1 MRALPTPGRGAPQPP
16 PEEAGSGLRSG
27 RAPGALPPGEV
38 RHFDPV
44 ETLPRPALMALQQQ
58 RLLAMVEY
66 AYERSAFIRHHW
78 QAAGVHPRDIKSTA
92 DFCALAPLMDKDQ
105 MRDWRDRHDDPFCGL
120 LCTEVSDIAFIG
132 SSSGTT
138 GDPTLFS
145 YTWGTPGTI
154 CDGNQPAGPGL
165 AADGPASYWGGT
177 LRDWW
182 EIGLRPGEYGV
193 FFGLRMRGPMFRLLQ
208 QLGLTPILLGYDP
221 ADLLHFCTLSRDLR
235 PTVFYAMTAYLGAGL
250 VELERTQG
258 IDMRDVFASYK
269 GILFAGE
276 PVGPKM
282 RRTFERWGLGGKIF
296 NQTSFGDLGHAH
308 DCRAHAG
315 CHAWEDIG
323 VAEIID
329 PVSGSPIEGD
339 GRGELVCSS
348 LINPLDPL
356 LRYRGGDIVD
366 MQRGPCECGR
376 THSRFTPVGR
386 SADELLV
393 QGRSILPMDVW
404 GAIEDVPATEHGLF
418 QIVRPRREVDVLT
431 IRVGYAG
438 SPELAAVRSALVDS
452 VEAAVGLRAEIELVP
467 EQQIMASGSRHKIPR
482 TVKA

>member
-1 MRALPTPGRGAPQPP
+1 MTHA
-16 PEEAGSGLRSG
+16 
-27 RAPGALPPGEV
+27 ALPPSDQ
-38 RHFDPV
+38 RYFDPV
-44 ETLPRPALMALQQQ
+44 EALPRAELMALQQQ
-58 RLLAMVEY
+58 RLLAMVAY
-66 AYERSAFIRHHW
+66 AYERSAFVRHHW
-78 QAAGVHPRDIKSTA
+78 QAAGLRPNDVASTA
-92 DFCALAPLMDKDQ
+92 DFCAHAPLMDKDQ

-120 LCTEVSDIAFIG
+120 LCTPLSEVSFMG

-145 YTWGTPGTI
+145 YAWGGR
-154 CDGNQPAGPGL
+154 DGNLPAGPGL
-165 AADGPASYWGGT
+165 PADGPASYWGGT

-182 EIGLRPGEYGV
+182 EIGLRPGEHGV
-193 FFGLRMRGPMFRLLQ
+193 YFGLRMRGPMFRLMQ
-208 QLGLTPILLGYDP
+208 QLGLTPVMLGYGP
-221 ADLLHFCTLSRDLR
+221 GDLERFCELSRELR
-235 PTVFYAMTAYLGAGL
+235 PTVFYAMTAFLGAGL
-250 VELERTQG
+250 QEIERTRG

-282 RRTFERWGLGGKIF
+282 RRTFERWGLAGKIF

-308 DCRAHAG
+308 DCREHDG

-329 PVSGSPIEGD
+329 PMSGRPIAGD

-348 LINPLDPL
+348 LVNPLDPL

-366 MQRGPCECGR
+366 MKRGRCECGR
-376 THSRFTPVGR
+376 THARFTPVGR
-386 SADELLV
+386 SADEMLV
-393 QGRSILPMDVW
+393 QGRSVLPMDVW

-418 QIVRPRREVDVLT
+418 QIVRPQRDVDTLR

-438 SPELAAVRSALVDS
+438 KPDLSQVRDALVDA

-467 EQQIMASGSRHKIPR
+467 EEQIMLSGSRHKIPR
-482 TVKA
+482 TVKS

>member
-1 MRALPTPGRGAPQPP
+1 MNALP
-16 PEEAGSGLRSG
+16 
-27 RAPGALPPGEV
+27 LPPDEQ
-38 RHFDPV
+38 RCFDPV
-44 ETLPRPALMALQQQ
+44 ETMPRPALLALQQQ
-58 RLLAMVEY
+58 RLLAMAAY
-66 AYERSAFIRHHW
+66 AYERSAFIRHQW
-78 QAAGVHPRDIKSTA
+78 QAQGLRPQDIASTA
-92 DFCALAPLMDKDQ
+92 DFCARAPLMDKDQ
-105 MRDWRDRHDDPFCGL
+105 MREWRDRHDDPFCGL
-120 LCTEVSDIAFIG
+120 LCTDVADISFMG

-145 YTWGTPGTI
+145 YRWGPS
-154 CDGNQPAGPGL
+154 DGNLPAGPGL
-165 AADGPASYWGGT
+165 PADGPASYWGGT

-182 EIGLRPGEYGV
+182 EIGLRPGEHGIY
-193 FFGLRMRGPMFRLLQ
+193 FGLRMRGPMFRLLQ
-208 QLGLTPILLGYDP
+208 QLGVTPVMLGYGP
-221 ADLLHFCTLSRDLR
+221 GDLERFCDLSRELR
-235 PTVFYAMTAYLGAGL
+235 PTVFYAMTAFLGAGL
-250 VELERTQG
+250 QELERTRG

-282 RRTFERWGLGGKIF
+282 RRTFERWGLAGKIF
-296 NQTSFGDLGHAH
+296 NQTSFGDIGHAH
-308 DCRAHAG
+308 DCREHDG

-329 PVSGSPIEGD
+329 PVTAQPIEGD

-348 LINPLDPL
+348 LVNPLDPL

-366 MQRGPCECGR
+366 MKRGRCGCGR
-376 THSRFTPVGR
+376 THARFTPVGR

-404 GAIEDVPATEHGLF
+404 GAIEEVPASEHGLF
-418 QIVRPRREVDVLT
+418 QIVRPQREVDTLK

-438 SPELAAVRSALVDS
+438 TPDLAAVRDALVDS
-452 VEAAVGLRAEIELVP
+452 VEAAVGLRADIELVP
-467 EQQIMASGSRHKIPR
+467 EAQIMQSGSRHKIPR

>member
-1 MRALPTPGRGAPQPP
+1 MMRT
-16 PEEAGSGLRSG
+16 
-27 RAPGALPPGEV
+27 ALPPNDQ
-38 RHFDPV
+38 RYFDPV
-44 ETLPRPALMALQQQ
+44 ETLPRPALLALQQQ
-58 RLLAMVEY
+58 RLLAMLAY
-66 AYERSAFIRHHW
+66 AFERSAFVRHHW
-78 QAAGVHPRDIKSTA
+78 QAAGLRPQDITSTA

-120 LCTEVSDIAFIG
+120 LCAPVSDISFIG

-145 YTWGTPGTI
+145 YQWGGQ
-154 CDGNQPAGPGL
+154 DGNLPAGPGL
-165 AADGPASYWGGT
+165 PADGPASYWGGT

-193 FFGLRMRGPMFRLLQ
+193 YFGLRMRGPMFRLLQ
-208 QLGLTPILLGYDP
+208 QLGLTPVMLGYGP
-221 ADLLHFCTLSRDLR
+221 GDLAHFCTLSRQLR
-235 PTVFYAMTAYLGAGL
+235 PTVFYAMTAFLGAGL
-250 VELERTQG
+250 MELERTQG
-258 IDMRDVFASYK
+258 VDMRDVFASYK

-282 RRTFERWGLGGKIF
+282 RRTFERWGLAGKIF
-296 NQTSFGDLGHAH
+296 NQTSFGDIGHAH
-308 DCRAHAG
+308 DCREHDG

-329 PVSGSPIEGD
+329 PVSSRPIAGD
-339 GRGELVCSS
+339 GRGELVCTS
-348 LINPLDPL
+348 LVNPLDPL

-366 MQRGPCECGR
+366 MKRGRCECGR
-376 THSRFTPVGR
+376 THARFTPVGR
-386 SADELLV
+386 SADEMLV
-393 QGRSILPMDVW
+393 QGRSVLPMDVW
-404 GAIEDVPATEHGLF
+404 GAVEDVPATEHGLF
-418 QIVRPRREVDVLT
+418 QIIRPAREVDVLK

-438 SPELAAVRSALVDS
+438 TPDLGAVRDALVDS

-467 EQQIMASGSRHKIPR
+467 EAVIMQSGSRHKIPR